1 MTEILIAIA
10 SLCYTPSNSS
20 ALTIKQYQLTC
31 QQQYIN
37 CYYNKAAGCKARKE
51 YCEKGDVIAEC
62 VLEQR
67 VN

>member
-10 SLCYTPSNSS
+10 SLCYTPSNSN
-20 ALTIKQYQLTC
+20 ALTTKQYQLTC

-37 CYYNKAAGCKARKE
+37 CVYNKEASAKARKE
-51 YCEKGDVIAEC
+51 QRLLGEHLAEC